1 MRSIDINCDLGEGY
15 GVYTA
20 NEDSA
25 LLDLVSSANIACG
38 FHAGDASHMRRT
50 VRLCLDKGVAIG
62 AHPGLPDL
70 NGFGRREMTI
80 TPQEAYDI
88 TMYQLGALDGF
99 VRSEGGVMHHVKP
112 HGALYNMAARDALLA
127 EAIVAAIWRYDRQL
141 LLYGLAESELIHAAR
156 KRGLGY
162 AEEAFADR
170 AYLPEGKLM
179 PRSCAGAVLPTVES
193 AVRQALQIVMEGRV
207 KSEGDLYISL
217 QAHTICVHGDGTEA
231 QALLHA
237 LRTAMEQEGIVIATP
252 GKTIEGEI

>member
-1 MRSIDINCDLGEGY
+1 MNCDLGEGY
-15 GVYTA
+15 GVYEA

-70 NGFGRREMTI
+70 NGFGRREMAI

-99 VRSEGGVMHHVKP
+99 VRSEGGVLHHVKP
-112 HGALYNMAARDALLA
+112 HGALYNMAARDKALA
-127 EAIVAAIWRYDRQL
+127 EAIVDAIQRYDRRL
-141 LLYGLAESELIHAAR
+141 LLYGLAGSELIHAAR
-156 KRGLGY
+156 KQGLGC

-170 AYLPEGKLM
+170 AYMPDGKLM
-179 PRSCAGAVLPTVES
+179 PRSRAGAVLQNID
-193 AVRQALQIVMEGRV
+193 AALRQVLQIVEEGGV
-207 KSEGDLYISL
+207 KLEGDSFVAIHA
-217 QAHTICVHGDGTEA
+217 QTVCVHGDGKEA
-231 QALLHA
+231 LHLLQAL
-237 LRTAMEQEGIVIATP
+237 RQAMEQEGITISKPRP
-252 GKTIEGEI
+252 GEKQEEMG